1 MSHANKSK
9 KSLLTRVRRIKG
21 QAEALEKAL
30 ENDTECIAILQQIAA
45 VRGAV
50 NGLMAEVLEGHIRE
64 HLGPDVIDV
73 KERQA
78 DLEGVVTILRSYLK

>member
-1 MSHANKSK
+1 MSHLIKSK

-30 ENDTECIAILQQIAA
+30 ENEAECMAVLQQIAA

-64 HLGPDVIDV
+64 HLGTEATNAE
-73 KERQA
+73 EREA
-78 DLEGVVTILRSYLK
+78 DLAGVVTILRSYLK